1 MKTAIIKCE
10 RREYK
15 EKKRKK
21 VVKKYVTQQ

>member
-10 RREYK
+10 RREYTG
-15 EKKRKK
+15 KKRKK